1 MVATFVAATFD
12 VAAFAAVAFAAV
24 LFAAVDFAAVDFA
37 AVDFAAVVLD
47 EVVLDEVVLDEVVF
61 GAAPFEAVACA
72 ADVLAAGFAALGFAA
87 PVFGSAVLRAVARGA
102 AGLREGAFG
111 WVAGIVESVVA
122 GSAPADAAVA
132 PGSTISGP
140 WGSEFGGTEVTP
152 LTYQVPS
159 GNVGS
164 GPVAVPRNACDEAR
178 RMLTNRTRVPQPPS
192 PPWGGRLG
200 CRRHDGVSL
209 RELLD
214 ERTANSTV
222 GER

>member
-1 MVATFVAATFD
+1 VATFVAATFD
-12 VAAFAAVAFAAV
+12 VAAFAAVAFSAV
-24 LFAAVDFAAVDFA
+24 LFSAVLFSAVLFS
-37 AVDFAAVVLD
+37 AVVFD
-47 EVVLDEVVLDEVVF
+47 EVVFDEVVF

-72 ADVLAAGFAALGFAA
+72 ADVVAAGLAAGFAALGFAA

-200 CRRHDGVSL
+200 CRRHNGVSL